1 MFLFLIRRLVG
12 AVAILLVIIAIT
24 FMLFYAVPRDPARL
38 FCGKICTPEML
49 AHARQSL
56 GLDQPLPTQF
66 WNYLVG
72 LVAGRDIGEVH
83 CAAPCLGYSFTD
95 NRLVLDVLVDRFPAT
110 LSLALGAA
118 VLFLLVGTGSGML
131 AARFRGTWLDKTAT
145 GFALV
150 GSSLQIYF
158 IGIVAMYVLVDQWQL
173 LSRPGYTSPLEDP
186 GQWLAGMLLPW
197 IVLAFV
203 YTSTYT
209 RFTRSTMIET
219 LGEDFVR
226 TARAKGL
233 PGRVVFFKYAARGT
247 AAPLATIFGLD
258 LAVLIGGA
266 VITETTFNIPGIG
279 QLAVK
284 SVTNADLPILMGVTL
299 VAAAA
304 MLVANIVVDAC
315 YAALDPRV
323 RTR

>member
-1 MFLFLIRRLVG
+1 MVNFLIRRITG
-12 AVAILLVIIAIT
+12 AAAILLVIIAAT
-24 FMLFYAVPRDPARL
+24 FVLFYAVPRDPARL

-49 AHARQSL
+49 THARSSL
-56 GLDQPLPTQF
+56 GLDQPLATQF
-66 WNYLVG
+66 WRYLVG
-72 LVAGRDIGEVH
+72 LVAGRDIGDVH
-83 CAAPCLGYSFTD
+83 CAAPCLGYSYTD
-95 NRLVLDVLVDRFPAT
+95 NRLVLDVLADRFPAT
-110 LSLALGAA
+110 LSLAIGAA
-118 VLFLLVGTGSGML
+118 ALFLIAGVGSGMV

-145 GFALV
+145 GIALV

-173 LSRPGYTSPLEDP
+173 LSRPGYTSPLQDP
-186 GQWLAGMLLPW
+186 GQWFAGMLLPW
-197 IVLAFV
+197 IVLAFI

-209 RFTRSTMIET
+209 RFTRSTMMET

-233 PGRVVFFKYAARGT
+233 PGRTVFFKYAARGT
-247 AAPLATIFGLD
+247 AAPVATIFGLD
-258 LAVLIGGA
+258 LAVLLGGA

-279 QLAVK
+279 QLAVR
-284 SVTNADLPILMGVTL
+284 SVTSADLPILMGVTL
-299 VAAAA
+299 VAATAI
-304 MLVANIVVDAC
+304 LVANIVVDAC